1 MDARD
6 EGKTIESH
14 RIQLNAEVG
23 KKISIIAST
32 NDIDGKKQDVISK
45 VVDLAINYYYKEVTV
60 PELQKLSIVE

>member
-1 MDARD
+1 MLRL
-6 EGKTIESH
+6 E
-14 RIQLNAEVG
+14 

-60 PELQKLSIVE
+60 PELQKLSIVK